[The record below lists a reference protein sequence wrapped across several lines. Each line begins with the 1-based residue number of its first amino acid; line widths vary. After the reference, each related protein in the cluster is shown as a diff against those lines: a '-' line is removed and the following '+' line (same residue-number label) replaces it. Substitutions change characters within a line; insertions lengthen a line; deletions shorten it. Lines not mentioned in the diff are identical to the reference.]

1 MKLSAIGI
9 IICILQVEAVLS
21 KFQCF
26 NNEPLKLR
34 LNMFIL
40 RCYPNSN
47 NALIFLIDSPE
58 TEKIDQFGS
67 QDCKCF
73 DINSTCKDLCPKLGF
88 PKGQMSEI
96 KEFTDSLPCSD
107 VPQYC
112 ACIKCKNL

>member
-1 MKLSAIGI
+1 MGISFQHCSSLNNMKLSTIGI
-9 IICILQVEAVLS
+9 LICILQVETVWNL
-21 KFQCF
+21 
-26 NNEPLKLR
+26 
-34 LNMFIL
+34 
-40 RCYPNSN
+40 
-47 NALIFLIDSPE
+47 PE

-112 ACIKCKNL
+112 ACIKCKKL